1 MLTIHCYSLWYT
13 NICYLLII
21 NISLI
26 TVIVFTAQLFFK
38 VYLCILDILRA
49 IKNNCKFKE
58 NFSCREAMFDR
69 NANAILD
76 CIEKTGN

>member
-26 TVIVFTAQLFFK
+26 TMIVFTAQLFFK

-49 IKNNCKFKE
+49 IKNNC
-58 NFSCREAMFDR
+58 
-69 NANAILD
+69 
-76 CIEKTGN
+76 